1 MAFLTCLS
9 VPSFEI
15 GLIPI
20 PQASSNLIF
29 FTPISLVKNSINFEA
44 SSELAS
50 NSIPAY
56 ISSEFSLK
64 TIMSVVSGITTGL
77 GTPSKYLIGL

>member
-29 FTPISLVKNSINFEA
+29 FTPISLVRNSINFEA

-50 NSIPAY
+50 NSILTKMKIPLD
-56 ISSEFSLK
+56 EK
-64 TIMSVVSGITTGL
+64 RQ
-77 GTPSKYLIGL
+77 KYEDKKK